1 MQSLQCMKVPA
12 DAPQGISRQSQTRA
26 KNICHAYFRGMPNLA
41 LSLYI
46 KHGFSHCD
54 FVQWFCILK
63 HFVECKSTDT
73 CWLDIVNTFTGVNL
87 QVPVPMKAA
96 KALTL
101 SFPSIQTFERIKN
114 LKSPPTVVMTGETI
128 PSHQA
133 VNMLLVLFVL
143 EFLHW
148 SPWGLTCVCS
158 DAQQATEELFFFLHI
173 CAGFIFRPQRL
184 LLHEAA
190 QLSEGWNRTA
200 SEIRTLCGLN
210 KASVVSVLWEAAQ
223 QHLYY
228 KKKKTH
234 LLYSVLTVTFLTML
248 LFNVNLVKTV
258 LIAKHSSLSCCNSKL
273 FKAI

>member
-46 KHGFSHCD
+46 KHGFSHCE

-114 LKSPPTVVMTGETI
+114 LKSPPTVVMKGETI

-158 DAQQATEELFFFLHI
+158 DAQQATEELFFFFTHMCWLH
-173 CAGFIFRPQRL
+173 F
-184 LLHEAA
+184 
-190 QLSEGWNRTA
+190 
-200 SEIRTLCGLN
+200 
-210 KASVVSVLWEAAQ
+210 
-223 QHLYY
+223 
-228 KKKKTH
+228 
-234 LLYSVLTVTFLTML
+234 
-248 LFNVNLVKTV
+248 
-258 LIAKHSSLSCCNSKL
+258 
-273 FKAI
+273 